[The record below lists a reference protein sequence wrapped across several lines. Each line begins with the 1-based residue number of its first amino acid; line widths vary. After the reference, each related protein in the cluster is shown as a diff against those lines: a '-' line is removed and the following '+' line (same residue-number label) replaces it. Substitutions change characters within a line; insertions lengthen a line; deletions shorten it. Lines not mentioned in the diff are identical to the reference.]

1 MQVYIFCFVD
11 FALDDESLQI
21 FLTDFA
27 SDAEYFQILLR
38 ISKSHINAINNLYT
52 SINWPWFKKNIYLTE
67 IPLILE

>member
-52 SINWPWFKKNIYLTE
+52 SIN
-67 IPLILE
+67 